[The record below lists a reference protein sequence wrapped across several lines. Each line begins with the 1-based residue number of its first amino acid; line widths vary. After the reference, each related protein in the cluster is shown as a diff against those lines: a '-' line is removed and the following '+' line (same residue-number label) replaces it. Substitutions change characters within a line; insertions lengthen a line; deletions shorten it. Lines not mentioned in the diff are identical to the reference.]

1 MARTGRR
8 RRSRPRVSRRAWTL
22 GAAGA
27 GLLLC
32 LYLGFEWSRLPDATP
47 LRTRNPPTTAII
59 QARAAEAKE
68 AKRRPRARQ
77 TWVRLDRISDTA
89 VEAVLV
95 SEDDAFFQH
104 EGVDSKQVGTV
115 LQEVWKQ
122 RRLTR
127 GASTITQQLAKNL
140 WLSTDRSLV
149 RKLKELVLAKRLES
163 ALTKER
169 ILELYLN
176 VVEWGDGVYGIEAA
190 SREHFHKS
198 AGELTPGEAAILAA
212 MLPAPRKWIPSRR
225 PPTLHKRA
233 QEIIHRLE
241 RYGRLS
247 STAAAAARIDIEDAV
262 GPLRPKGRVTAE
274 AAPASE
280 ETEIEAAPEP
290 EPSVVPAASSAGDPV
305 EGGNEIPAAASAE
318 GTP

>member
-8 RRSRPRVSRRAWTL
+8 RRVRARLSRRAWSL
-22 GAAGA
+22 WAG
-27 GLLLC
+27 GVGVLLC
-32 LYLGFEWSRLPDATP
+32 LYLGFEWSRLPDASP
-47 LRTRNPPTTAII
+47 LRTKNPPTTAII

-104 EGVDSKQVGTV
+104 QGVDSKQVGTV

-149 RKLKELVLAKRLES
+149 RKIKELVLAKRLES
-163 ALTKER
+163 ALSKER

-212 MLPAPRKWIPSRR
+212 MLPAPRRWLPSRR

-247 STAAAAARIDIEDAV
+247 STAAASARIDIEDAV
-262 GPLRPKGRVTAE
+262 GPVRAKVRVAAESAPPAEESEAE
-274 AAPASE
+274 APPEPAPVVAE
-280 ETEIEAAPEP
+280 DAAPL
-290 EPSVVPAASSAGDPV
+290 
-305 EGGNEIPAAASAE
+305 GGL
-318 GTP
+318 

>member
-8 RRSRPRVSRRAWTL
+8 RRVRARLSRRAWSL
-22 GAAGA
+22 WAG
-27 GLLLC
+27 GVGVLLC
-32 LYLGFEWSRLPDATP
+32 LYLGFEWSRLPDASP
-47 LRTRNPPTTAII
+47 LRTKNPPTTAII

-104 EGVDSKQVGTV
+104 QGVDSKQVGTV

-163 ALTKER
+163 ALSKER

-190 SREHFHKS
+190 SREHFQKS

-212 MLPAPRKWIPSRR
+212 MLPAPRRWLPSRR

-262 GPLRPKGRVTAE
+262 GPVRAKVRVAAESAPPAEESEAE
-274 AAPASE
+274 APPEPAPVVAE
-280 ETEIEAAPEP
+280 DAAPL
-290 EPSVVPAASSAGDPV
+290 
-305 EGGNEIPAAASAE
+305 GGM
-318 GTP
+318 